1 MTLIFTEGNEGYEEG
16 QTNAPSDRCPKR
28 KTLSRSVVT
37 GEEVDTTTNGHES
50 SLIFTEAKEPESWR
64 QNHRNLHD
72 APANE
77 DETSRALS
85 SSELLIML
93 EMGHEH
99 F

>member
-1 MTLIFTEGNEGYEEG
+1 MRHEIGAS
-16 QTNAPSDRCPKR
+16 NARRCRGASSREKR
-28 KTLSRSVVT
+28 ETQPRI
-37 GEEVDTTTNGHES
+37 GHES

-64 QNHRNLHD
+64 AESSKLAD

-77 DETSRALS
+77 DETLRALS